1 MDRPNFIALP
11 PTQSRHILLESTGT
25 SVPPDSIL
33 DPTLSSNTTIRCS
46 SIESLRSSN
55 RDSPA
60 TAGEYQFSTGSPDA
74 IKGDSEED
82 LDVIEASS

>member
-11 PTQSRHILLESTGT
+11 PTQSRHVLLESTGT
-25 SVPPDSIL
+25 SLAPDSIL
-33 DPTLSSNTTIRCS
+33 DPTLSSNTIRCS